1 MTDINQANQKQAN
14 HKQVFIE
21 PSDVLLFRDG
31 RPFSAGDGHRA
42 RSIFPPTPN
51 TMQGVIRSKV
61 LSDRCGRYET
71 YKNGCNDCEK
81 QSNCTIPDE
90 IGRPAQ
96 NGRGSYGNLKIRGA
110 IVAKYEKLK
119 VTSYFSV
126 PADVVEVK
134 EKSEQR
140 DRSKSR
146 LRFLQPLSQK
156 IYGDND
162 LSDDLQSKL
171 LPLWTSETI
180 PVEGVQGYWNQEEL
194 QKYLLQD
201 YQSLS
206 QYTKTDELY
215 IRESRY
221 GIEINNALQTVSEG
235 QLYQTEFIRAKEN
248 IGLYVEVD
256 GVSDLGGNLIAIGGE
271 NRAAQCHHL
280 DLQKK
285 IDWEKFTQDLKEQL
299 QKADGFKIYFATP
312 TIFDAGWL
320 PNWVS
325 KNDLSGAYH
334 GIQVQLVAASIPRYQ
349 TIGGWDVAY
358 NRPKPTNR
366 AIPAGSVYYF
376 TSNAK
381 PSEITK
387 DFHWQNIADEKSD
400 AQIGFGL
407 ALVGAWN
414 YLKLSDGEKYAA
426 SK

>member
-1 MTDINQANQKQAN
+1 MTNINQANQKQIL
-14 HKQVFIE
+14 IE

-31 RPFSAGDGHRA
+31 RPFSAGEGHRA

-81 QSNCTIPDE
+81 KSNCTISDE

-96 NGRGSYGNLKIRGA
+96 NGRGSYGNLQIRGA
-110 IVAKYEKLK
+110 IIAKYEKSKL
-119 VTSYFSV
+119 TAYFPV

-140 DRSKSR
+140 DHSKPR

-156 IYGDND
+156 LYGDND
-162 LSDDLQSKL
+162 LSDDLQAKL
-171 LPLWTSETI
+171 LPLWTQEKT
-180 PVEGVQGYWNQEEL
+180 PVEGVQGYWEQKDL
-194 QKYLLQD
+194 QNYLLQN
-201 YQSLS
+201 YPSVT
-206 QYTKTDELY
+206 QYTKADKLFL
-215 IRESRY
+215 RESRY
-221 GIEINNALQTVSEG
+221 GIDVDNARQTVKEG
-235 QLYQTEFIRAKEN
+235 QLYQTEFIRCEKN
-248 IGLYVEVD
+248 IGLYTEVD

-280 DLQKK
+280 KKK
-285 IDWEKFTQDLKEQL
+285 IDWEQFTQEIDKQL
-299 QKADGFKIYFATP
+299 QKSDGFKIYFATP
-312 TIFDAGWL
+312 TIFDVGWL
-320 PNWVS
+320 PNWLS

-376 TSNAK
+376 TSDVK
-381 PSEITK
+381 PSEIVK
-387 DFHWQNIADEKSD
+387 AFHWQNIADESSD

-407 ALVGAWN
+407 AFVGAWN
-414 YLKLSDGEKYAA
+414 YLKL
-426 SK
+426 

>member
-1 MTDINQANQKQAN
+1 MTNINQANQKQI
-14 HKQVFIE
+14 FIE

-31 RPFSAGDGHRA
+31 RPFSAGEGHRA

-81 QSNCTIPDE
+81 QSNCTIPNE

-96 NGRGSYGNLKIRGA
+96 NGRGSYGNLEIRGA
-110 IVAKYEKLK
+110 IIAKYEETK
-119 VTSYFSV
+119 VTPYFPV

-140 DRSKSR
+140 DSPKPR

-156 IYGDND
+156 LYGDND
-162 LSDDLQSKL
+162 LSGGNLSDDPQSKL
-171 LPLWTSETI
+171 LPLWTQEKT
-180 PVEGVQGYWNQEEL
+180 PVEGVQGYWKKKDLEN
-194 QKYLLQD
+194 YLLQD
-201 YQSLS
+201 YPSITE
-206 QYTKTDELY
+206 YTKADTLY
-215 IRESRY
+215 LRESRY
-221 GIEINNALQTVSEG
+221 GIDVDNARQTVKEG
-235 QLYQTEFIRAKEN
+235 QLYQTEFIRCQEY
-248 IGLYVEVD
+248 IGLYTEVD

-280 DLQKK
+280 DQKKK
-285 IDWEKFTQDLKEQL
+285 IDWEKFTRNLENKL
-299 QKADGFKIYFATP
+299 QQADGFKIYFATP

-320 PNWVS
+320 PSWLS
-325 KNDLSGAYH
+325 KNDLSGAYQ
-334 GIQVQLVAASIPRYQ
+334 GISVQLVAASIPRYQ

-381 PSEITK
+381 PSEIIK
-387 DFHWQNIADEKSD
+387 AFHWQNIADESSD

-407 ALVGAWN
+407 VLVGAWN
-414 YLKLSDGEKYAA
+414 YLDLQGETK
-426 SK
+426 

>member
-1 MTDINQANQKQAN
+1 MTNINQANQ
-14 HKQVFIE
+14 KQVFIE

-31 RPFSAGDGHRA
+31 RPFSAGEGHRA

-71 YKNGCNDCEK
+71 YKNGCNGCEK

-96 NGRGSYGNLKIRGA
+96 NGRGSYGNLQIRGA
-110 IVAKYEKLK
+110 IISKYEKPKL
-119 VTSYFSV
+119 TAYFPV

-140 DRSKSR
+140 DHSKPR

-156 IYGDND
+156 LYGDND
-162 LSDDLQSKL
+162 LSGGDLSDAPQAKL
-171 LPLWTSETI
+171 LPLWTQEKT
-180 PVEGVQGYWNQEEL
+180 PVEGVQAYWEQKDL
-194 QKYLLQD
+194 QNYLLQE
-201 YQSLS
+201 YLS
-206 QYTKTDELY
+206 ITEYTKADKLY
-215 IRESRY
+215 LRESRY
-221 GIEINNALQTVSEG
+221 GIDVDNARQTVKEG
-235 QLYQTEFIRAKEN
+235 QLYQTEFIRCEKN
-248 IGLYVEVD
+248 IGLYTEVD
-256 GVSDLGGNLIAIGGE
+256 GVSNLGGNLIAIGGE

-280 DLQKK
+280 KQK
-285 IDWEKFTQDLKEQL
+285 IDWKEFTQKLENKL

-320 PNWVS
+320 PNWLS

-334 GIQVQLVAASIPRYQ
+334 GIQLQLVAASIPRYQ

-376 TSNAK
+376 TSNVK
-381 PSEITK
+381 PSEIIK
-387 DFHWQNIADEKSD
+387 AFHWQNIADESSD

-414 YLKLSDGEKYAA
+414 YLNLQGEKYA
-426 SK
+426 

>member
-1 MTDINQANQKQAN
+1 MTDINQGNQKQI
-14 HKQVFIE
+14 FIE

-31 RPFSAGDGHRA
+31 RPFSAGEGHRA

-96 NGRGSYGNLKIRGA
+96 NDRGSYGNLEIRGA
-110 IVAKYEKLK
+110 IIAKYEYEKNNL
-119 VTSYFSV
+119 TPYFPV

-140 DRSKSR
+140 DHAKPR
-146 LRFLQPLSQK
+146 LRFLQPLPQK
-156 IYGDND
+156 LYGDND
-162 LSDDLQSKL
+162 LSGDDLSDDPQAKL
-171 LPLWTSETI
+171 LPLWTQEKT
-180 PVEGVQGYWNQEEL
+180 PVEGVQGYWE
-194 QKYLLQD
+194 QKDLENYLLQN
-201 YQSLS
+201 YPSIT
-206 QYTKTDELY
+206 QYTKADTLY
-215 IRESRY
+215 LRESRY
-221 GIEINNALQTVSEG
+221 GIDVDNARQTVKEG
-235 QLYQTEFIRAKEN
+235 QLYQTEFIRCKEN
-248 IGLYVEVD
+248 IGLYTEVD
-256 GVSDLGGNLIAIGGE
+256 GVSNLGGNLIAIGGE

-280 DLQKK
+280 HQK
-285 IDWEKFTQDLKEQL
+285 IDWGNFTQSLENKL
-299 QKADGFKIYFATP
+299 QQADGFKIYFATP
-312 TIFDAGWL
+312 TIFKNGWL
-320 PNWVS
+320 PQKLEN
-325 KNDLSGAYH
+325 LQGEYQ
-334 GIQVQLVAASIPRYQ
+334 GIEVELIAASIPRYQ

-376 TSNAK
+376 SSNAK
-381 PSEITK
+381 PSEIIK
-387 DFHWQNIADEKSD
+387 AFHWQNIADEKSD

-414 YLKLSDGEKYAA
+414 YLKL
-426 SK
+426 

>member
-1 MTDINQANQKQAN
+1 MTDINQANQKQI
-14 HKQVFIE
+14 FIE

-31 RPFSAGDGHRA
+31 RPFSAGEGHRA

-96 NGRGSYGNLKIRGA
+96 NGRGSYGNLQIRGA
-110 IVAKYEKLK
+110 IISKYENSQ
-119 VTSYFSV
+119 VTPYFPV

-140 DRSKSR
+140 DHAKPR

-156 IYGDND
+156 LYGDND
-162 LSDDLQSKL
+162 LSGNDLSDDPQSKL
-171 LPLWTSETI
+171 LPLWTQEKT
-180 PVEGVQGYWNQEEL
+180 PVEGVQGYWEQKDL

-206 QYTKTDELY
+206 KYTKADTLY
-215 IRESRY
+215 LREPRY
-221 GIEINNALQTVSEG
+221 GIDVDNARQTVKEG
-235 QLYQTEFIRAKEN
+235 QLYQTEFIRCKEY
-248 IGLYVEVD
+248 IGLYTEVD

-280 DLQKK
+280 EKK
-285 IDWEKFTQDLKEQL
+285 IDWGKFTQDLEKQL
-299 QKADGFKIYFATP
+299 QKADRFKIYFATP

-320 PNWVS
+320 PNWLS
-325 KNDLSGAYH
+325 KNDLSGAYQ
-334 GIQVQLVAASIPRYQ
+334 GIPVQLVAASIPRYQ

-366 AIPAGSVYYF
+366 AIPTGSVYYF

-381 PSEITK
+381 PSEIIK
-387 DFHWQNIADEKSD
+387 AFHWQNIADESSD

-414 YLKLSDGEKYAA
+414 YLEL
-426 SK
+426 

>member
-1 MTDINQANQKQAN
+1 MTNINQANQKQIL
-14 HKQVFIE
+14 IE

-31 RPFSAGDGHRA
+31 RPFSAGEGHRA

-71 YKNGCNDCEK
+71 YKNGCNGCEK

-110 IVAKYEKLK
+110 IIAKYEKTK
-119 VTSYFSV
+119 VTPYFPV

-140 DRSKSR
+140 DHSKPR

-156 IYGDND
+156 LYGDND
-162 LSDDLQSKL
+162 LSDDLQAKL
-171 LPLWTSETI
+171 LPLWTQEKT
-180 PVEGVQGYWNQEEL
+180 PVEGVQGYWEQKDL
-194 QKYLLQD
+194 QNYLLQN
-201 YQSLS
+201 YPSVT
-206 QYTKTDELY
+206 QYTKADKLFL
-215 IRESRY
+215 RESRY
-221 GIEINNALQTVSEG
+221 GIDVDNARQTVKEG
-235 QLYQTEFIRAKEN
+235 QLYQTEFIRCEKN
-248 IGLYVEVD
+248 IGLYTEVD

-280 DLQKK
+280 KKK
-285 IDWEKFTQDLKEQL
+285 IDWEQFTQEIDKQL
-299 QKADGFKIYFATP
+299 QKSDGFKIYFATP
-312 TIFDAGWL
+312 TIFDVGWL
-320 PNWVS
+320 PNWLS

-376 TSNAK
+376 TSDVK
-381 PSEITK
+381 PSEIVK
-387 DFHWQNIADEKSD
+387 AFHWQNIADESSD

-414 YLKLSDGEKYAA
+414 YLKL
-426 SK
+426 

>member
-1 MTDINQANQKQAN
+1 MTNINQANQKQIL
-14 HKQVFIE
+14 IE

-31 RPFSAGDGHRA
+31 RPFSAGEGHRA

-61 LSDRCGRYET
+61 LSDRCGLYET

-81 QSNCTIPDE
+81 QSNCTIPNE

-96 NGRGSYGNLKIRGA
+96 NGKGSYGNLRIRGA
-110 IVAKYEKLK
+110 IISKYEDSK
-119 VTSYFSV
+119 VTPYFPV

-140 DRSKSR
+140 DPAKPR

-156 IYGDND
+156 LYGDND

-171 LPLWTSETI
+171 LPLWTQEKT
-180 PVEGVQGYWNQEEL
+180 PVEGVQGYWEQEKL

-201 YQSLS
+201 YSS
-206 QYTKTDELY
+206 ITQYTKADTLY
-215 IRESRY
+215 LRESRY
-221 GIEINNALQTVSEG
+221 GIDVDNARQTVKEG
-235 QLYQTEFIRAKEN
+235 QLYQTEFIRCQEY
-248 IGLYVEVD
+248 IGLYTEVN
-256 GVSDLGGNLIAIGGE
+256 GVSDLGGNLIGIGGE

-280 DLQKK
+280 DQQKK
-285 IDWEKFTQDLKEQL
+285 IDWGKFTQDLEHQL

-312 TIFDAGWL
+312 TIFESGWI
-320 PNWVS
+320 PNWLS

-334 GIQVQLVAASIPRYQ
+334 GIQLQLVAASIPRYQ

-376 TSNAK
+376 TSSVK
-381 PSEITK
+381 PSEIIK
-387 DFHWQNIADEKSD
+387 AFHWQNIADESSD

-407 ALVGAWN
+407 SLVGAWN
-414 YLKLSDGEKYAA
+414 YLNLQGEMK
-426 SK
+426 